1 MVVWTVQREDSRG
14 EFQEG
19 DIRVVLST
27 AKLPQKISADTVISV
42 HKNGQISQCVNR
54 PS

>member
-1 MVVWTVQREDSRG
+1 MVVWTIQREDSRG
-14 EFQEG
+14 EFQG
-19 DIRVVLST
+19 GVLST
-27 AKLPQKISADTVISV
+27 AELRQKISADTVISV